1 MVVFSAREI
10 ILLALFLAFGVAKA
24 EFEIVE
30 PYPEI
35 IYPIEYTSAQVTCV
49 AYDSSGVKVP
59 DTILFVR
66 RDDFNNYVNLTDDGN
81 LYFTR
86 KTEENGRKLFVTMH
100 IRNVTMKD
108 DSTNKLGNYECHAYA
123 VNHYVPARYG
133 FSVNVVTVNEIPK
146 VVVSEVKLLE
156 HDMDASILCNM
167 TERGSQDTRL
177 VKVSWFKDG
186 VVNRTV
192 LIPNPPNSNNPL
204 GPFVLEDVGVKD
216 GGEYTCLLEVL
227 LQNKRPYNVTDSTV
241 ISIAPWFEH
250 EGEKEIVKE
259 IGEGAKLEC
268 SAKGFP
274 LNVEWKFKNESD
286 EVVKSCIS
294 SSTNKRY
301 NVTRKGIYDPYYLA
315 VSDLVT
321 TDTGSYY
328 CCLPSNCS
336 ESVDED
342 RCQRFVLTVGVAPW
356 FEHEGEKEIVKE
368 IGGGAKLE
376 CSAKGFPLN
385 VEWKFKNESDEVV
398 KSCIGSST
406 NKRYNVTRKGIYDP
420 YYLAV
425 SDLVT
430 TDTGSYYCCL
440 PSNCSESVDED
451 RCQRFVLTVEDPLD
465 PKGGTMALALH
476 GVLAVLATFLAS
488 SLLL

>member
-1 MVVFSAREI
+1 M
-10 ILLALFLAFGVAKA
+10 
-24 EFEIVE
+24 
-30 PYPEI
+30 
-35 IYPIEYTSAQVTCV
+35 
-49 AYDSSGVKVP
+49 
-59 DTILFVR
+59 
-66 RDDFNNYVNLTDDGN
+66 
-81 LYFTR
+81 
-86 KTEENGRKLFVTMH
+86 
-100 IRNVTMKD
+100 
-108 DSTNKLGNYECHAYA
+108 
-123 VNHYVPARYG
+123 
-133 FSVNVVTVNEIPK
+133 
-146 VVVSEVKLLE
+146 KLLLLYNYATSQADTYSLLIYYYE
-156 HDMDASILCNM
+156 KLRVSFILS
-167 TERGSQDTRL
+167 RSG
-177 VKVSWFKDG
+177 
-186 VVNRTV
+186 
-192 LIPNPPNSNNPL
+192 
-204 GPFVLEDVGVKD
+204 
-216 GGEYTCLLEVL
+216 
-227 LQNKRPYNVTDSTV
+227 
-241 ISIAPWFEH
+241 
-250 EGEKEIVKE
+250 
-259 IGEGAKLEC
+259 
-268 SAKGFP
+268 
-274 LNVEWKFKNESD
+274 
-286 EVVKSCIS
+286 

-342 RCQRFVLTVGVAPW
+342 RCQRCTW